1 MTNSIRLGSTT
12 ITRWPARMPG
22 LAEPGGQPAHLVL
35 ELRPGQRAPAGLDDG
50 EGVGPLRRRVR
61 DEVGHVV
68 LGRHEGDPST
78 RQTAPPGYPTGVY
91 AARVN
96 PPPDPRRRPLDLQQR
111 STLAGEAAASAAEV
125 ETALDTPADPT
136 SAAFFDVDNTVM
148 QGASIFHL
156 ARGLHRRKFF
166 TTREI
171 LGAAWKQAYFRIVG
185 VEDPEHVA
193 DARNSALSFIAGH
206 TVKELEEL
214 GEEIFDEAMAHR
226 IWPGTRALA
235 QLHLDQGQRV
245 WLVTAAPIEIA
256 SIIARRLG
264 LTGALGTVSEHV
276 DGVYTGRLVG
286 DLLHGPA
293 KGEAVKALAAR
304 EGLDLARCSAYSDS
318 YNDLPML
325 SLVGDP
331 CAINPDAKLRAKAKE
346 MGWRVR
352 DYRSGRKAARAGLLI
367 GAVTGAATG
376 AVAAGVAVRGRRR

>member
-1 MTNSIRLGSTT
+1 M
-12 ITRWPARMPG
+12 
-22 LAEPGGQPAHLVL
+22 
-35 ELRPGQRAPAGLDDG
+35 
-50 EGVGPLRRRVR
+50 
-61 DEVGHVV
+61 
-68 LGRHEGDPST
+68 
-78 RQTAPPGYPTGVY
+78 
-91 AARVN
+91 
-96 PPPDPRRRPLDLQQR
+96 
-111 STLAGEAAASAAEV
+111 LAGEAAASAAEV
-125 ETALDTPADPT
+125 ESALATPPDPT

-156 ARGLHRRKFF
+156 AKGLHRRKFF

-193 DARNSALSFIAGH
+193 EARASALNFIKGH
-206 TVKELEEL
+206 SVEELEAL

-256 SIIARRLG
+256 TIIARRLG

-286 DLLHGPA
+286 DMLHGPA
-293 KGEAVKALAAR
+293 KAEAVRALADR
-304 EGLDLARCSAYSDS
+304 EELDLARCSAYSDS
-318 YNDLPML
+318 FNDLPML

-331 CAINPDAKLRAKAKE
+331 CVINPDSKLRDHARAN
-346 MGWRVR
+346 GWRIR
-352 DYRSGRKAARAGLLI
+352 DYRTGRKAARVGL
-367 GAVTGAATG
+367 
-376 AVAAGVAVRGRRR
+376 VAAGVTGAVSGSIAAGVAIRRKVR